1 MITSHKVL
9 AAAILAFGLHT
20 QLGAAASKEEG
31 HAPDPEHARLVAA
44 RKAANELPDV
54 LAAEQQS
61 KSDRALAHKA
71 LAEYKLA
78 RKKSAASEEAY
89 HKALEAGLTKI
100 DEGAAAIQE
109 KERAAFHDRMVKARA
124 AKKGS
129 SKKGGATG
137 EEPEEGPEEP
147 AEKADPK
154 N

>member
-1 MITSHKVL
+1 MITTHQTL
-9 AAAILAFGLHT
+9 AAALLVVGLHT
-20 QLGAAASKEEG
+20 QLLAAPAKEEG
-31 HAPDPEHARLVAA
+31 RAPDPDHARLVAA

-89 HKALEAGLTKI
+89 HKALEAGLAKV

-109 KERAAFHDRMVKARA
+109 KERASFRERMLKARA
-124 AKKGS
+124 DKKNGKKAAKPE
-129 SKKGGATG
+129 
-137 EEPEEGPEEP
+137 EEPEETEEKP
-147 AEKADPK
+147 KDP
-154 N
+154 NG